1 VEQQAPAPSTAAEI
15 GLPDLGVATILRG
28 GGPRMAAH
36 AGAPVLFFYAGWKL
50 SGLLVGVLLATTV
63 GVGTYL
69 YERYRERPGMVARI
83 ALVFVFVQGTIG
95 LIAGSA
101 KVYLAQPVVLNG
113 LLGLTFLVSTLL
125 GRPFAGMFAEEFYP
139 FPPEVRAS
147 ETFKRAFSRV
157 SLVWAAYL
165 LTRSILRLFML
176 QYSVDVFVIVNVATG
191 FPIISGLMAWSIWSI
206 TRAFRRSEEWGWA
219 LTEGEA
225 EVEIAGEP
233 A

>member
-1 VEQQAPAPSTAAEI
+1 MEQSPPAPSVAAEA
-15 GLPDLGVATILRG
+15 GLPDISVGTMLRG

-50 SGLLVGVLLATTV
+50 SGLLVGVILATTV
-63 GVGTYL
+63 GLATYL

-125 GRPFAGMFAEEFYP
+125 GRPFAGQFAEEFYP

-147 ETFKRAFSRV
+147 ATFKSAFSRV

-165 LTRSILRLFML
+165 LLRSAFRLFML
-176 QYSVDVFVIVNVATG
+176 QYSVDAFVAVNVATG
-191 FPIISGLMAWSIWSI
+191 FPIISALMAWSVWYIS
-206 TRAFRRSEEWGWA
+206 RHFRRSQEWGWA
-219 LTEGEA
+219 LA
-225 EVEIAGEP
+225 EGEP